1 MPSKNKSNRP
11 STKPDN
17 KRKKTDTSD
26 TSNSDLSNFSRLIDS
41 KANDESLTEQD
52 VDLLIGSDSFRNAI
66 SG

>member
-11 STKPDN
+11 STKSDN
-17 KRKKTDTSD
+17 KKKKTDTSD

-41 KANDESLTEQD
+41 IANDESLTEQD